1 MQLELEDKVA
11 IVTGGSEGIGLA
23 SALRLAQ
30 HGLDILVNNAGTGR
44 AAHFETVTDA
54 TWQADLDVKLHAA
67 IHTTRA
73 ALPHLKVSKDLA
85 EHRIL
90 VNTVSV
96 GVIKSAQHER
106 RARELGVALGDH
118 YAELG
123 KNVPLGR
130 VGEADEVA
138 NLIVFLASA
147 AASYVTGTSTNI
159 DGGTSSA
166 V

>member
-1 MQLELEDKVA
+1 M
-11 IVTGGSEGIGLA
+11 
-23 SALRLAQ
+23 
-30 HGLDILVNNAGTGR
+30 
-44 AAHFETVTDA
+44 
-54 TWQADLDVKLHAA
+54 
-67 IHTTRA
+67 
-73 ALPHLKVSKDLA
+73 ALPHLKLRGGPIINVTTPAGKHPGAKSLPTSVSRAAGIALTKALSKDLA
-85 EHRIL
+85 EHHIL

-118 YAELG
+118 YAQLG

-138 NLIVFLASA
+138 NVIVFLASA
-147 AASYVTGTSTNI
+147 AASYVTGTSINI

-166 V
+166 I